1 MEIKMQRRHMMM
13 AAAAITAV
21 LTSTSTTAH
30 HGYAAYSNDVVT
42 VTGVMTEFRFVNPH
56 VQLYFDVKNDEG
68 VAENWSGTIT
78 APNRLARGGWT
89 KNTLQPGDEVQ
100 IRGEIARNGGHSIRV
115 REIVLVATG
124 EKLSLRETVR

>member
-1 MEIKMQRRHMMM
+1 MQGRITIS
-13 AAAAITAV
+13 AAVALTAMLV
-21 LTSTSTTAH
+21 SMSTTAH
-30 HGYAAYSNDVVT
+30 HGYAAYSNEVVT

-56 VQLYFDVKNDEG
+56 VQLYFDVENDEG

-115 REIVLVATG
+115 REIIMVATG
-124 EKLSLRETVR
+124 ESLSLRETIR